1 MVQNV
6 SLKRPQKL
14 IQGKPN
20 YGMGLNSRSLVEY
33 PRMDAFQTKEAAI
46 DFAHRQGWEVTE
58 KKELEKSKPFFKIDQ
73 VVEPRKKILEFR
85 EYGDNFAWNKRLR
98 KPAK

>member
-1 MVQNV
+1 
-6 SLKRPQKL
+6 
-14 IQGKPN
+14 
-20 YGMGLNSRSLVEY
+20 MGWGSTADPLSNTHGW
-33 PRMDAFQTKEAAI
+33 MHFKTKEAAI